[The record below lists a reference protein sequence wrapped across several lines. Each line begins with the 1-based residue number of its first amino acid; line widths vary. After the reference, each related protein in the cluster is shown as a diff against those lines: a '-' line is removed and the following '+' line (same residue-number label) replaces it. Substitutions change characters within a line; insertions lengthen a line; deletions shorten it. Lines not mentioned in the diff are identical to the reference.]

1 MADETIDLTM
11 RTDRGGNMVKG
22 KRGEYVC
29 NIAQMLFN
37 TKPGTDEYEPA
48 KGLYI
53 AQKQM
58 KPYEE
63 KERDSAYESE
73 IVKQFNQYTEL
84 RPINVMAMYLRG
96 SFFVYM
102 TVKYEGELYEIHLTY
117 DSKSLTAVL
126 Q

>member
-1 MADETIDLTM
+1 MADEKIDLTM

-37 TKPGTDEYEPA
+37 TKPGTDEYEPE

-58 KPYEE
+58 KPYDE
-63 KERDSAYESE
+63 KERDTDYEAK
-73 IVKQFNQYTEL
+73 IVEQFNKYTEL
-84 RPINVMAMYLRG
+84 RPMNVMALYLKG
-96 SFFVYM
+96 SYFIYM
-102 TVKYEGELYEIHLTY
+102 TVKYEGSLYEIHLSY
-117 DSKSLTAVL
+117 DSKTLEAVL
-126 Q
+126 K